1 MAKVILA
8 IIEKYFN
15 TTRAILVVHRCNC
28 YICVAMAGR
37 YMPHYED

>member
-28 YICVAMAGR
+28 YICVADGR
-37 YMPHYED
+37 TLHATL